1 MSEQIYKAQQRA
13 FSLLEEKGL
22 DSGSVRILLEHVTG
36 FSYSQLLANMQE
48 PLTEE
53 QSKLFWE
60 KVEILQ
66 TGMPIQYITEEEQF
80 YGRTF
85 KVSESV
91 LIPRPET
98 EELILEATKRISRIF
113 SKSQLK
119 LADIGTGSGAIAV
132 TMKLEVP
139 GLDVTATDLSEA
151 ALLIARENATRLQ
164 ADITFLQGDLA
175 EPLNDE
181 KWDVVLSNPPYIAND
196 EAALMHQTVLDY
208 EPHLALF
215 AEEDG
220 LYCYRKLAQQ
230 LPTMMK
236 TPALIG
242 LEIGYLQGPAVK
254 ALFEQAFP
262 QATVEIVKDINGKDR
277 MIFCEVVDC

>member
-1 MSEQIYKAQQRA
+1 
-13 FSLLEEKGL
+13 
-22 DSGSVRILLEHVTG
+22 
-36 FSYSQLLANMQE
+36 MQE
-48 PLTEE
+48 TLTEE
-53 QSKLFWE
+53 QSTMFWD
-60 KVEILQ
+60 KMQVLQ
-66 TGMPIQYITEEEQF
+66 TGMPIQYITGEEQF

-98 EELILEATKRISRIF
+98 EELILEATKRIPRIF
-113 SKSQLK
+113 SNPQLK
-119 LADIGTGSGAIAV
+119 FADIGTGSGAIAV

-139 GLDVTATDLSEA
+139 ELNVTATDLSED
-151 ALLIARENATRLQ
+151 ALLIARENAARLQ
-164 ADITFLQGDLA
+164 ADVTFLQGDLA

-181 KWDVVLSNPPYIAND
+181 KWDVVLSNPPYIANE

-220 LYCYRKLAQQ
+220 LYCYRKLAEQ

-254 ALFEQAFP
+254 MLFEQAFP
-262 QATVEIVKDINGKDR
+262 QAKVEIVKDINGKDR
-277 MIFCEVVDC
+277 MVFCEILDC

>member
-36 FSYSQLLANMQE
+36 FSYAQLLANMQE

-60 KVEILQ
+60 KMEILQ
-66 TGMPIQYITEEEQF
+66 TGMPIQYITEEEHF

-98 EELILEATKRISRIF
+98 EELILEATKRIPRIF
-113 SKSQLK
+113 SNSQLK

-139 GLDVTATDLSEA
+139 ELNVTATDLSEA
-151 ALLIARENATRLQ
+151 ALLIARENAARLQ
-164 ADITFLQGDLA
+164 ADITFLQGNLA
-175 EPLNDE
+175 EPLNNE
-181 KWDVVLSNPPYIAND
+181 KWDIVLSNPPYIANE
-196 EAALMHQTVLDY
+196 EAAEMHQTVLDY

-220 LYCYRKLAQQ
+220 LYCYRKLAEQ
-230 LPTMMK
+230 LPTMMN

-254 ALFEQAFP
+254 MLFEQAFP
-262 QATVEIVKDINGKDR
+262 QSTVEIVKDINGKDR
-277 MIFCEVVDC
+277 MVFCEILDC